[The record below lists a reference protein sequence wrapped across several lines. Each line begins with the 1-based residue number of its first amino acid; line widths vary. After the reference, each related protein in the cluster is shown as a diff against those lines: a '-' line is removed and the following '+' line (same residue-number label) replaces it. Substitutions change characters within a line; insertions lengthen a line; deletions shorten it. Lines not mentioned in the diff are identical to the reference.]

1 MFGIKKKSLNDEL
14 ASTAAQDARPGAK
27 NRPTPKRR
35 DQQAANKRPL
45 VVTDRKVAKN
55 TDRIKRREALAK
67 QRVAMQTGD
76 ESGLPLRDKGPERR
90 YIRDYVD
97 ARWSVGEVMLP
108 FMLIVLLL
116 SLVPAVAAR
125 FAVFLLVYGLLLVAV
140 VDAVVMWRRIKKR
153 LIEKFGLGTVPRG
166 AATYAVMRTFQLRP
180 TRMPKPQ
187 VKRGAFPS

>member
-14 ASTAAQDARPGAK
+14 ASATSPDARPGAK

-45 VVTDRKVAKN
+45 VVTDRKVAKE
-55 TDRIKRREALAK
+55 TDKVKRREALAR
-67 QRVAMQTGD
+67 QRLAMQTGD

-90 YIRDYVD
+90 YIRDFVD

-108 FMLIVLLL
+108 FMLVVLLL

-125 FAVFLLVYGLLLVAV
+125 VAVFALVYGLLILAV
-140 VDAVVMWRRIKKR
+140 IDALLMWRRIKKK
-153 LIEKFGLGTVPRG
+153 LIEKFGLGKVPSG
-166 AATYAVMRTFQLRP
+166 AAMYAVMRTFQLRP

-187 VKRGAFPS
+187 VKRGQYPS

>member
-1 MFGIKKKSLNDEL
+1 MFGIKKKSLKDER

-35 DQQAANKRPL
+35 DQEAANKRPL

-55 TDRIKRREALAK
+55 TDRVKRREAMAK

-116 SLVPAVAAR
+116 SLVPAVAAK
-125 FAVFLLVYGLLLVAV
+125 FGVFILVYGLLIVAV
-140 VDAVVMWRRIKKR
+140 VDALIMWRKIKKA

>member
-1 MFGIKKKSLNDEL
+1 MFGIKKKSLNDDL

-55 TDRIKRREALAK
+55 TDRAKRREAMAK

-125 FAVFLLVYGLLLVAV
+125 FAVFILVYGLLIVAV
-140 VDAVVMWRRIKKR
+140 VDALIMWSRIKKR
-153 LIEKFGLGTVPRG
+153 IVEKFGLGKVPRG

-187 VKRGAFPS
+187 VKRGAYPS